1 MKLTKNT
8 ANLIYNIESII
19 GNKCYNGQSDYG
31 YGDYIRYPV
40 WAYTTQQN
48 KTQVWEKFRYN
59 TQRGSYP
66 NIKPNEA
73 KSLEYRFGKN
83 ELEIGKAIIEVL
95 EFLEERYNIDFAEL
109 EKNRENKD

>member
-40 WAYTTQQN
+40 WAYITQD
-48 KTQVWEKFRYN
+48 KKQVWEKFRYN
-59 TQRGSYP
+59 TQHGTYP

-73 KSLEYRFGKN
+73 KSLVYRFGKN
-83 ELEIGKAIIEVL
+83 ELEIGKAIIDVL

>member
-1 MKLTKNT
+1 MKLTKKT
-8 ANLIYNIESII
+8 AKLIYDIESII
-19 GNKCYNGQSDYG
+19 GNKCYNENAAYG

-40 WAYTTQQN
+40 WAYTTQQD

-66 NIKPNEA
+66 NIKPSEA
-73 KSLEYRFGKN
+73 KSLVYRFGAN

-95 EFLEERYNIDFAEL
+95 EFLEERYNIDFVEL
-109 EKNRENKD
+109 EKNLKKKD